1 MGLEAQGMTRNTEGS
16 QVGKVV
22 RILGFSWRRERKR
35 HWLQTSATSPA
46 ILSFEIQKAGR
57 GGLLLSGGA
66 RASPAGFVPRLP
78 RPFVWLPRCR
88 AHGLLSNSGGSGGHV
103 SGSRQPRGE
112 GLRNH
117 GNGGQWEARAA
128 RRGGTQRSRSRGQ
141 GGAEASKKLRAGP
154 GLTRRPLALPCQ
166 GALAR
171 ICTAQIW

>member
-78 RPFVWLPRCR
+78 RPFVWLPRCS

-103 SGSRQPRGE
+103 SGSRQPGGRGCVTME
-112 GLRNH
+112 TAA
-117 GNGGQWEARAA
+117 NGRPALPAGA
-128 RRGGTQRSRSRGQ
+128 GGTERSRSRGR
-141 GGAEASKKLRAGP
+141 GGAGLR
-154 GLTRRPLALPCQ
+154 RQ
-166 GALAR
+166 KN
-171 ICTAQIW
+171 